1 MIEVRN
7 LSVRV
12 HGFTLQDINLRVES
26 GECLVIVG
34 PNGAGKTTLLETI
47 AGLYRPVRGRILID
61 DKDITDLPPEKRN
74 VGYLP
79 QDLVLFPHLTVD
91 ENIAFGLK
99 QVKGSEIRELMNKLN
114 ILHLSGRNVKSLS
127 GGERQKVCLAR
138 ALIRRPKVLLLDEPL
153 PALDVRTKD
162 TVRRELKKIQTEAQL
177 EYGVSSIYV
186 THDPAEA
193 YMMGDKIAI
202 MEEGVLR
209 QIGTKEE
216 VMNGPKSKFVAEFMG
231 LNVFEGKITGYKDGF
246 VNVEVSGIEL
256 VSSNDGIKGRRALV
270 VIRPEDVDL
279 IKDGSANHPASN
291 RLSGEVIEVLETR
304 YGTRVLVDI
313 GFPLKVEIETN
324 KLTSKLKDIKV
335 GDRITV
341 SFKPKSVYLTEF
353 DGETTV

>member
-1 MIEVRN
+1 MEVRN
-7 LSVRV
+7 LTVRI
-12 HGFTLQDINLRVES
+12 HKFTLQDINLRVEA

-47 AGLYRPVRGRILID
+47 AGLYRPIRGRILID
-61 DKDITDLPPEKRN
+61 GKDVTDLPPEKRN
-74 VGYLP
+74 IGYLP

-91 ENIAFGLK
+91 ENIAFGPK

-114 ILHLSGRNVKSLS
+114 IAHLSGRSVKSLS

-162 TVRRELKKIQTEAQL
+162 MVRRELKKIQTEAQL
-177 EYGVSSIYV
+177 KYGISSIYV

-231 LNVFEGKITGYKDGF
+231 LNVFEGKVTGYRDGF
-246 VNVEVSGIEL
+246 VNIEVSGIKL
-256 VSSNDGIKGRRALV
+256 ISSNDGIKGKRALI

-279 IKDGSANHPASN
+279 IKDGSVNYPSSN

-304 YGTRVLVDI
+304 YITRVLVDI
-313 GFPLKVEIETN
+313 GFPLRVEMETN
-324 KLTSKLKDIKV
+324 KLASKLKDVKV
-335 GDRITV
+335 GDRVTV
-341 SFKPKSVYLTEF
+341 NFEPKSVYLAEY
-353 DGETTV
+353 DGETPV